1 MAQEMTWAWYKH
13 TQKHTNTYTYT
24 RRNTYTHMLTHTSIT
39 HTLVN
44 VDEFVSV
51 SMVRRRNKKRL
62 DCPAGPKTDNGF
74 RDVLVLSQIIKLKR
88 WTNTTGRSVRCGY
101 CAWLC
106 VHVHVF
112 VFGCPCTHVFVYEVC
127 TGTRCST
134 LCRSSNVFLC
144 VSACLGVCLFVCV
157 FVCSPCLC
165 MRCAQEQDARHCVTM
180 SFCQCMPWCL
190 SLCVFVCVFVC
201 YLCLCVCVWGVHR
214 NKMLDTVWPPQAA
227 PNPPHSVPEH
237 QSIWHCSV
245 NCRASLLFFSV
256 SSDLY
261 LLGRYYTCVLNL
273 A

>member
-1 MAQEMTWAWYKH
+1 MQLGEELQGCRVIWGSEADVDHPPAPAWWH
-13 TQKHTNTYTYT
+13 RRWHGHDTNTHKHTNTNTYT
-24 RRNTYTHMLTHTSIT
+24 HRNTYTHMLTHTSIT

-165 MRCAQEQDARHCVTM
+165 MRCAQEQDAPHGVDASGSSQSSAPCPGAPVHM
-180 SFCQCMPWCL
+180 ALQCKL
-190 SLCVFVCVFVC
+190 
-201 YLCLCVCVWGVHR
+201 
-214 NKMLDTVWPPQAA
+214 
-227 PNPPHSVPEH
+227 
-237 QSIWHCSV
+237 
-245 NCRASLLFFSV
+245 
-256 SSDLY
+256 
-261 LLGRYYTCVLNL
+261 
-273 A
+273 